1 MKMMNFI
8 NNDIYHDDSHLK
20 SITLSQGLVQ
30 IYYDNFQRLKI
41 MITNQW
47 LDWGIRFQSPHE
59 NPIISDLA
67 NETH

>member
-1 MKMMNFI
+1 MMNFI

-41 MITNQW
+41 MITNQ
-47 LDWGIRFQSPHE
+47 
-59 NPIISDLA
+59 
-67 NETH
+67 